1 MITDVALTGLTKSM
15 DALTTQLRAAMDFAD
30 KAQRASLALGQTYD
44 DTRTQLGGTM
54 EGLRGDI
61 NQRFGA
67 AMAGAG
73 AGIGLAATIGIKLT
87 IENNSNCISRA
98 TLLPCCFL
106 IIKKQDCYDYI
117 KDCMKQMQ
125 SLFYF

>member
-1 MITDVALTGLTKSM
+1 M

-67 AMAGAG
+67 AMAGLEAG
-73 AGIGLAATIGIKLT
+73 MQGNTAGVARLINQQQLTGTAYQQTAKAFAGLESSLQLSRDQT
-87 IENNSNCISRA
+87 NNLSNS
-98 TLLPCCFL
+98 L
-106 IIKKQDCYDYI
+106 IQTGAE
-117 KDCMKQMQ
+117 
-125 SLFYF
+125 